1 MLGVQELLWLVNASS
16 VEVVIAVSGLFADSV
31 EMITTVAVLLN
42 YAAIDVAVNNKL
54 SLDGWD
60 S

>member
-1 MLGVQELLWLVNASS
+1 M
-16 VEVVIAVSGLFADSV
+16 SGLFTDSV

-54 SLDGWD
+54 SLDG
-60 S
+60 